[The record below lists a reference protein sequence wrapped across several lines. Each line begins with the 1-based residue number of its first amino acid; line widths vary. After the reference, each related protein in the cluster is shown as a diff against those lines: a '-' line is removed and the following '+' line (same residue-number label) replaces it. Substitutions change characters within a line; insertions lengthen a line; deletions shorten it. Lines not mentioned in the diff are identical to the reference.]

1 MVEDKKYFFMAG
13 LPRSGST
20 LLASILNQN
29 PDIYVSAQSP
39 LPNMLGAAYNQYQ
52 SKENLD
58 SSRFDDI
65 YNVVDNVIPL
75 FYEKHPEKYII
86 DKNFSW
92 LEPHP
97 YVILEHHLKNDIKVI
112 CPVRNVLEILAS
124 WNRLCENDKNSEY
137 DKIIRQNDNTN
148 RKMPDRRADFF
159 MNANSEEQKGIVN
172 GIENMKRILYPQFK
186 DQIMLVEYDDLV
198 NDTENMISGIYDF
211 LGIEKYQ
218 HDFSLITNPH
228 EYKDIWG
235 VKNHHT
241 IKSKISKEDYDFES
255 IFSADTIKK
264 YSGLEFWKDIK

>member
-1 MVEDKKYFFMAG
+1 MVDKKYYFMGG

-75 FYEKHPEKYII
+75 FYEKHPEKHII

-97 YVILEHHLKNDIKVI
+97 YVILENHLKNDIRVI
-112 CPVRNVLEILAS
+112 CPVRNVMDILAS
-124 WNRLCENDKNSEY
+124 WNRLCEADPNNEY
-137 DKIIRQNDNTN
+137 DKTIIKGDKSKRAIAD
-148 RKMPDRRADFF
+148 KRADFF
-159 MNANSEEQKGIVN
+159 MNMNNEEMTGILN
-172 GIENMKRILYPQFK
+172 GIENLKRILYPQFK
-186 DQIMLVEYDDLV
+186 DNIMLVDYDDLMS
-198 NDTENMISGIYDF
+198 DTPGTIKKVYDF
-211 LGIEKYQ
+211 LGIEHFDHTFENMK
-218 HDFSLITNPH
+218 TTH

-235 VKNHHT
+235 VKGHHEIKPT
-241 IKSKISKEDYDFES
+241 IQKEEYDLES
-255 IFSADTIKK
+255 IFSKQTIEK
-264 YSGLEFWKDIK
+264 YSGLEFWKGIK

>member
-1 MVEDKKYFFMAG
+1 MVNDKRYFFMAG

-65 YNVVDNVIPL
+65 YNVVDSIIPL
-75 FYEKHPEKYII
+75 FYEKHPEKYVI

-112 CPVRNVLEILAS
+112 CPVRDVMEILAS
-124 WNRLCENDKNSEY
+124 WNKLCENDKNNEY
-137 DKIIRQNDNTN
+137 DKIIIKGDKSKRSIAD
-148 RKMPDRRADFF
+148 KRADYF
-159 MNANSEEQKGIVN
+159 MNLDNEESGIRNS
-172 GIENMKRILYPQFK
+172 IENMKRILYPQFK
-186 DQIMLVEYDDLV
+186 DNIMLVEYDDLV
-198 NDTENMISGIYDF
+198 SNTSETIDRVYEF
-211 LGIEKYQ
+211 LGIESFRHSFADMK
-218 HDFSLITNPH
+218 TTH

-235 VKNHHT
+235 VKGHHE
-241 IKSKISKEDYDFES
+241 IKPNIEKEEYDLTK
-255 IFSADTIKK
+255 IFSEDTIRK

>member
-1 MVEDKKYFFMAG
+1 MTNDKKYFFMAG

-65 YNVVDNVIPL
+65 YNVVDNTIPL

-97 YVILEHHLKNDIKVI
+97 YVILENHLKNDIKVI
-112 CPVRNVLEILAS
+112 CPVRDILHILAS
-124 WNRLCENDKNSEY
+124 WNKLCENDKSNEY
-137 DKIIRQNDNTN
+137 DKLIVKKDKSKRPIAD
-148 RKMPDRRADFF
+148 KRADFF
-159 MNANSEEQKGIVN
+159 MNYADQEN
-172 GIENMKRILYPQFK
+172 GIKSGIESLKRVLYPQFR
-186 DQIMLVEYDDLV
+186 DSILLVDYDDLV
-198 NDTENMISGIYDF
+198 SDTKGIIDKVYDF
-211 LGIEKYQ
+211 LGIE
-218 HDFSLITNPH
+218 HFTHTLTDMETTH
-228 EYKDIWG
+228 EYANVWG
-235 VKNHHT
+235 VKGHHD
-241 IKSKISKEDYDFES
+241 IKPDIEKDEYDLTN
-255 IFSADTIKK
+255 IFSRGIISK
-264 YSGLEFWKDIK
+264 YSGLEFWKEIK

>member
-1 MVEDKKYFFMAG
+1 MVNDKKYFFMAG

-65 YNVVDNVIPL
+65 YNVVDNIIPL

-112 CPVRNVLEILAS
+112 CPVRDVMEILAS
-124 WNRLCENDKNSEY
+124 WNKLCENDKNNEY
-137 DKIIRQNDNTN
+137 DKLIMKGDKSKRRMSD
-148 RKMPDRRADFF
+148 KRADFF
-159 MNANSEEQKGIVN
+159 MNISGEESSIRNS
-172 GIENMKRILYPQFK
+172 IENMKRVLYPQFK
-186 DQIMLVEYDDLV
+186 DSIMLVEY
-198 NDTENMISGIYDF
+198 NDIVLNTKETIEKIYDF
-211 LGIEKYQ
+211 LGVEQ
-218 HDFSLITNPH
+218 FEHTFNSLKTTH
-228 EYKDIWG
+228 EYNDIWG
-235 VKNHHT
+235 AKGHHE
-241 IKSKISKEDYDFES
+241 IKPEIKKEEYDLFK
-255 IFSADTIKK
+255 IFSKQTIDK
-264 YSGLEFWKDIK
+264 YSGLEFWK

>member
-1 MVEDKKYFFMAG
+1 MVDKKYYFMAG

-65 YNVVDNVIPL
+65 YNVMENIIPL
-75 FYEKHPEKYII
+75 FYEKHPQKYII

-97 YVILEHHLKNDIKVI
+97 YIILEHHLKNEIRVI
-112 CPVRNVLEILAS
+112 CPVRDVMEILAS
-124 WNRLCENDKNSEY
+124 WNRLCEEDKNNEY
-137 DKIIRQNDNTN
+137 DKIIIKSDKSKRAIAD
-148 RKMPDRRADFF
+148 KRADYF
-159 MNANSEEQKGIVN
+159 MNLNGEESGIRN
-172 GIENMKRILYPQFK
+172 NIENMKRILYPQFK
-186 DQIMLVEYDDLV
+186 DNIMLVEYSDLV
-198 NDTENMISGIYDF
+198 SDTENTINNVYDF
-211 LGIEKYQ
+211 LGIDHFNHNFINMK
-218 HDFSLITNPH
+218 TTH
-228 EYKDIWG
+228 EYANVWG
-235 VKNHHT
+235 VKGHHD
-241 IKSKISKEDYDFES
+241 IKPNIQKESYDLES
-255 IFSADTIKK
+255 IFSAETIRK